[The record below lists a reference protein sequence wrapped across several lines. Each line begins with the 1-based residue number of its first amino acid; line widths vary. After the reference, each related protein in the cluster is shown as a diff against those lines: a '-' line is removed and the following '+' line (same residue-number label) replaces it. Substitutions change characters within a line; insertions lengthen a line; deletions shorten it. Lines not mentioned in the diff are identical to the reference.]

1 MALGAV
7 AAEGDFRVA
16 LGAVAAEGDG
26 RVALG
31 AVAAEGDGHAALDAV
46 GTALERFSR
55 RPRGDR
61 PGEVIRAE
69 MMAWRRLIDRM
80 ELEFSGMVTELAGCD
95 EDEWEGCPSPT
106 AWIKQAC
113 RTTGTAAWNALVV
126 GEQAARMPAS
136 ARALRDGQIG
146 YAHLAL
152 MARTAAWIG
161 GLPAV
166 AGVPAPRFDEGA
178 LLARA
183 RVGSVA
189 ELRRDCAHLRHAA
202 DPRRF
207 LTEQVEEVE
216 ARFLELKAT
225 EGGALFLRGY
235 LDTEGGATLRTALE
249 PLARPAGVGDGRSRE
264 RRFADALVEL
274 AGHALDSG
282 ALPQHAGQRPHL
294 QVTAS
299 LATLRGEPGAPAAE
313 LELGGPIAAETAR
326 RLGCDTG
333 VTRVVFGA
341 NSAVLDVGRATR
353 VPATATRRAVQARDR
368 GCVWPGCHR
377 PASWGELHHLRHW
390 AQGGSTDLANLV
402 TICRTHHWRV
412 HEGGWRLIRTD
423 QGTIALPPV
432 AVSPIARPPVAPP
445 PVAMPHETARPID
458 ETPEARPPV
467 AAPHEHVRPMSK
479 MSVAVPPVAAH
490 EDVRPVSSTPHALPR
505 VTPRPASAELGT
517 SRARAPDVPP
527 AV

>member
-1 MALGAV
+1 MRTGVFVLTIRTSVRYPPLWMCEGEV
-7 AAEGDFRVA
+7 GRQRAA
-16 LGAVAAEGDG
+16 GDG

-341 NSAVLDVGRATR
+341 ELGGPRRGPGDPGAGDRDPPGGPGPRSGLRLARLPPSGVLGRA
-353 VPATATRRAVQARDR
+353 PPSPPLGPGGLDR
-368 GCVWPGCHR
+368 SCQP
-377 PASWGELHHLRHW
+377 RH
-390 AQGGSTDLANLV
+390 DLPDPSL
-402 TICRTHHWRV
+402 
-412 HEGGWRLIRTD
+412 EG
-423 QGTIALPPV
+423 A
-432 AVSPIARPPVAPP
+432 
-445 PVAMPHETARPID
+445 
-458 ETPEARPPV
+458 
-467 AAPHEHVRPMSK
+467 
-479 MSVAVPPVAAH
+479 
-490 EDVRPVSSTPHALPR
+490 
-505 VTPRPASAELGT
+505 
-517 SRARAPDVPP
+517 
-527 AV
+527 